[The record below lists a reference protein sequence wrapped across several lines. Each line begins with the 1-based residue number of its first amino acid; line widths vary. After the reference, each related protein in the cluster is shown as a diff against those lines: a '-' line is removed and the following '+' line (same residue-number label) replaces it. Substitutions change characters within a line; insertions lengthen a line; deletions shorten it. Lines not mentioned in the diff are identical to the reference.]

1 MENASKALIMAGG
14 MLLAILI
21 ISLLVYA
28 WSLFSKYQASK
39 DSLADIEDTAKFNEQ
54 FANYDRDD
62 VQGYELLSLVN
73 KVIDYNNRKTNAEG
87 AKSTEKYTPMAIVI
101 NMSDDRK
108 MLAKEEENKLFTSA
122 TYMQSNT
129 TNTFGAILS
138 EMNNIESGYGGAD
151 AATKIAKSFDSIF
164 LSDGQIDSEINKGRN
179 YNDIIKEAGKIFNSY
194 YRTGNVKY
202 DTSFRYSNEYIK
214 HRNNFLKYY
223 EYVQFKKAKFQSQ
236 SNMIKYDEVTGRI
249 ISMTFNFTGKLN

>member
-73 KVIDYNNRKTNAEG
+73 KVIDYNNRKTSAEG
-87 AKSTEKYTPMAIVI
+87 AKSNEKYTPMTIVI
-101 NMSDDRK
+101 DMESKTLREKLVQGAYD
-108 MLAKEEENKLFTSA
+108 ENQLFTDDMY
-122 TYMQSNT
+122 TISNT
-129 TNTFGAILS
+129 SNRFTTTVMERVN
-138 EMNNIESGYGGAD
+138 EIEKDFGGAD
-151 AATKIAKSFDSIF
+151 CATKIAKSYDSIF
-164 LSDGQIDSEINKGRN
+164 SVINSGDSVKLNEAKNKFNLYSTNKKITVIGGA
-179 YNDIIKEAGKIFNSY
+179 DIARALDFYKQP
-194 YRTGNVKY
+194 VQQ
-202 DTSFRYSNEYIK
+202 
-214 HRNNFLKYY
+214 YY

-236 SNMIKYDEVTGRI
+236 SNMIKYDKVTGRI
-249 ISMTFNFTGKLN
+249 ISMTFDFTGKLN

>member
-73 KVIDYNNRKTNAEG
+73 KVIDYNNRKTSAEG
-87 AKSTEKYTPMAIVI
+87 AKSNEKYTPMTIVI
-101 NMSDDRK
+101 DMESKTLREKLVQGNN
-108 MLAKEEENKLFTSA
+108 ENKLFINNRYTI
-122 TYMQSNT
+122 SNT
-129 TNTFGAILS
+129 DNPFKTIL
-138 EMNNIESGYGGAD
+138 ETVKNVEQKFGGAD
-151 AATKIAKSFDSIF
+151 CATKIAKSYDSIF
-164 LSDGQIDSEINKGRN
+164 LVDDNDEVKLNEAKNKFNLYSTNMKINEKGTTDIWKALDSYK
-179 YNDIIKEAGKIFNSY
+179 ND
-194 YRTGNVKY
+194 VQQ
-202 DTSFRYSNEYIK
+202 
-214 HRNNFLKYY
+214 YY

-236 SNMIKYDEVTGRI
+236 SSKIQYDNIGRI
-249 ISMTFNFTGKLN
+249 ISMTFNFTGKLS

>member
-73 KVIDYNNRKTNAEG
+73 KVIDYNNRKTSVKG
-87 AKSTEKYTPMAIVI
+87 AKSTEKYTPMTIVI
-101 NMSDDRK
+101 NMGDYRK
-108 MLAKEEENKLFTSA
+108 KLAKEEENKLFKLA
-122 TYMQSNT
+122 TYTQSNT
-129 TNTFGAILS
+129 TNTFGEILS

-164 LSDGQIDSEINKGRN
+164 LSDSQIQRERDKGRDYDN
-179 YNDIIKEAGKIFNSY
+179 IIKEAEKIFNSY
-194 YRTGNVKY
+194 YRTG
-202 DTSFRYSNEYIK
+202 EYNYGQYFSSDSEYQK
-214 HRNNFLKYY
+214 HKNNFLKYY